1 VWRHSSQQ
9 AARRNRNIFSG
20 FAVLTVLMKNHDHI
34 IQGMAGGGD
43 FRVIAAQTTT
53 AVETAREILDLAPVA
68 ADALGRVMTGSL
80 LLARLLD
87 KDVRNQCVT
96 LRFEGNGPL
105 GTIIAD
111 GTVAG
116 AVRGYVANPVP
127 EDPILDVE
135 AAIGNGMLTVIRG
148 TPPAGKPYTS
158 QLLLGGSGIATDIT
172 RYLMRSEQIASAV
185 LLGVL
190 NKRDGVAAAGGIVI
204 QAFPHATEESI
215 SMLEQKIKEAPP
227 LSTLLEKMP
236 IEDVVATVLQGVD
249 YKQIDSGHTV
259 PVAYTCQCNR
269 ERALAPLTLLG
280 RDEILEMIDEGGTEV
295 ACQFCGRKYRFSA
308 EDLLA
313 LTATHDS

>member
-1 VWRHSSQQ
+1 
-9 AARRNRNIFSG
+9 
-20 FAVLTVLMKNHDHI
+20 MEKNDYI

-68 ADALGRVMTGSL
+68 ADALGRAMTGSL

-87 KDVRNQCVT
+87 KDVRNQQVT

-105 GTIIAD
+105 GTVIAD
-111 GTVAG
+111 GTVGG

-135 AAIGNGMLTVIRG
+135 SAIGNGMLTVIRA
-148 TPPAGKPYTS
+148 TPPLGKPYTS
-158 QLLLGGSGIATDIT
+158 QLLLAGTGVANDLT

-185 LLGVL
+185 LLGVM
-190 NKRDGVAAAGGIVI
+190 NRRDGVAAAGGIII

-215 SMLEQKIKEAPP
+215 AKLEQKIKEAPK

-249 YKQIDSGHTV
+249 YKQIDTGHTV
-259 PVAYTCQCNR
+259 PVAYTCQCDR
-269 ERALAPLTLLG
+269 DRALAPLALFG
-280 RDEILEMIDEGGTEV
+280 QDEIREMIDEGGTEV
-295 ACQFCGRKYRFSA
+295 VCQFCGRKYRFSA
-308 EDLLA
+308 DDLLA